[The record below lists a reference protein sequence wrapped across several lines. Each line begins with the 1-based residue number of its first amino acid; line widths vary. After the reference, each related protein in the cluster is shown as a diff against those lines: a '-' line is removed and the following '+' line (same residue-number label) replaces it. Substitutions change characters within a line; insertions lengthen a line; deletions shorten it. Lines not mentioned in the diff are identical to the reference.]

1 MYISTYIHFVIK
13 AKRHQAILTLIQKK
27 TITSQADLL
36 ADLNKQGCQLT
47 QATLSRDLTELC
59 VTKKGG
65 AYQTPPFQNTTLPF
79 GGIQSITSVTGPFL
93 ILKTTSGLANGV
105 AEWID
110 VQGFKEVAG
119 TIAGDNTILIALT
132 DQSSP
137 QKFIQKITGSLAPAS
152 SRARRRRSV

>member
-1 MYISTYIHFVIK
+1 MIK
-13 AKRHQAILTLIQKK
+13 TERHQTILSLIQKK
-27 TITSQADLL
+27 TITSQSDLL
-36 ADLNKQGCQLT
+36 TNLNKAGCQLT

-65 AYQTPPFQNTTLPF
+65 AYQAPQFQNTALPF
-79 GGIQSITSVTGPFL
+79 GGIQSITTVTGPFL

-137 QKFIQKITGSLAPAS
+137 QKFIQKISGLLTPAS
-152 SRARRRRSV
+152 SRVRRRRSV